1 MWNVYSEIG
10 ADVAEARKHLLIIE
24 INLLVGKCL

>member
-1 MWNVYSEIG
+1 MWNVYFEIG
-10 ADVAEARKHLLIIE
+10 VDVVEVRKYQLIIE